1 MLYSTR
7 NQQLKYIVAK
17 EFTRLYLEM
26 YQVISE
32 W

>member
-7 NQQLKYIVAK
+7 NQQLERIVAR
-17 EFTRLYLEM
+17 EFTHSYLEM

-32 W
+32 